1 MSEIEMVI
9 TAFMFAFVGV
19 TFIIIG
25 ELCGNKFLNSGH
37 DVEYAKS
44 KEPQTPPIPPKK
56 QKELTDE

>member
-9 TAFMFAFVGV
+9 TVLMF
-19 TFIIIG
+19 TFTAVMFIVIG
-25 ELCGNKFLNSGH
+25 ELCGNKFLKSGH

-44 KEPQTPPIPPKK
+44 KEPQTPPSPPKK